1 METISGRGR
10 MQVSTYPQMFPRPT
24 RTRNRSPQVWKY
36 SANRLR
42 SYASRGKIACS
53 ISRILSMSDRR
64 KRLKVNSEGILL
76 SFYFGALGAPG
87 KPLGSKKRGKK
98 QPALDKHFGLPHT
111 GIEMQLSGN
120 YQTPV
125 EMQRSL
131 VDLRRGDAA
140 ILDGIDLPGEEARRL
155 MELGFLPGMRITAG
169 RSAPGGDPQVFQ
181 VDGSEIAL
189 RRETARR
196 LKVRR
201 EKKVAKPVQIPGA

>member
-1 METISGRGR
+1 
-10 MQVSTYPQMFPRPT
+10 
-24 RTRNRSPQVWKY
+24 
-36 SANRLR
+36 
-42 SYASRGKIACS
+42 
-53 ISRILSMSDRR
+53 MSDRR
-64 KRLKVNSEGILL
+64 KRLTVNSEDILL
-76 SFYFGALGAPG
+76 SFILAHLEPPG
-87 KPLGSKKRGKK
+87 EPLGSKKRKKK

-120 YQTPV
+120 YQTSDEV
-125 EMQRSL
+125 QRSL
-131 VDLRRGDAA
+131 VDLHRGDAA

-155 MELGFLPGMRITAG
+155 MELGFLPGTRITAG

-201 EKKVAKPVQIPGA
+201 EKVAKPVHAPRA